1 MPITISVTENT
12 VPAIVGVSDF
22 RANIST
28 HLDTVEKHPI
38 TLYRHNRVYVLMTKE
53 HYIDL
58 INKIKLP
65 HLAQMPQGV
74 HTIVHFTTIPAV
86 SS

>member
-1 MPITISVTENT
+1 MPITVSVTENT
-12 VPAIVGVSDF
+12 VPTTIGVSDF
-22 RANIST
+22 RANISA

-65 HLAQMPQGV
+65 HLVHMPQGV